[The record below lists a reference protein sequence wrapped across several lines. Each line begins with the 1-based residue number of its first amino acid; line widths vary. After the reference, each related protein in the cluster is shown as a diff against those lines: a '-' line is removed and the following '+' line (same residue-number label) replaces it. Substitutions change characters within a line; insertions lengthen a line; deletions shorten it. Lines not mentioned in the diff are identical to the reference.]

1 MLVLSRR
8 ENETIVFP
16 SINATIQLVQ
26 LKGKVAR
33 LGVIA
38 PRDVPVVRGELAQYP
53 QEGLTQQQPPADAA
67 RRKLNHALRNVLN
80 TASVGLGLIRRQLR
94 AGMMEQAETTIQMVM
109 ERVNSFQHDMQE
121 PQAASKQR
129 THRALLVEDDA
140 NERLLLAGFLRS
152 SGFEVDLAGD
162 GSEALDYLSSGQ
174 RPDVVLM
181 DMFMPRCDG
190 PTTVR
195 TIRQDPK
202 HQGLKIFAVSG
213 TAPTNFGLTTGPTG
227 IDRWFQKPLDPEALV
242 GELTREL
249 AHAC

>member
-16 SINATIQLVQ
+16 SIQATIQLVQ

-33 LGVIA
+33 IGVIA
-38 PRDVPVVRGELAQYP
+38 PRDVPVIRGELAQHA
-53 QEGLTQQQPPADAA
+53 QENGHGDLAEATKK
-67 RRKLNHALRNVLN
+67 RSSNHQLRNMLN
-80 TASVGLGLIRRQLR
+80 TASVGLGLIRRQLK
-94 AGMMEQAETTIQMVM
+94 AGMGEQAEATIQMIL
-109 ERVNSFQHDMQE
+109 EKVNDFQQDLE
-121 PQAASKQR
+121 PPKSNR
-129 THRALLVEDDA
+129 TPRALLVEDDD

-152 SGFEVDLAGD
+152 SGFDVDQAGD
-162 GSEALDYLSSGQ
+162 GAEAIDYLSSRE

-195 TIRQDPK
+195 TIRKDPR
-202 HQGLKIFAVSG
+202 HRGLRIYAVSG
-213 TAPTNFGLTTGPTG
+213 AAHRFGLDEGPNG
-227 IDRWFQKPLDPEALV
+227 IDRWFQKPLDPERLV

-249 AHAC
+249 QKA